1 MLINSKFPSRIYVNL
16 LIMDKQCT
24 LQFSPAEATQFA
36 KPQRLFGREIIN
48 PFKIKV
54 APLIKKNG
62 KKRKTIFLGTEK
74 RLSFVI
80 VQSYLESDRSSQN
93 DHSNNKLGSNLLSRV
108 WRLKKVQKKIT
119 CILAAFYRVKY
130 IASTKVSW
138 EVFEQASINF
148 DLGLTL
154 SFGNTSIQM
163 APKTPIYDASA
174 IICKTN
180 VTLLVR
186 NRSFIEP
193 VNSKKVETFCKPIE
207 STAYCFNRKCK

>member
-1 MLINSKFPSRIYVNL
+1 M
-16 LIMDKQCT
+16 
-24 LQFSPAEATQFA
+24 
-36 KPQRLFGREIIN
+36 
-48 PFKIKV
+48 KIKKSS
-54 APLIKKNG
+54 KKDYLYPRSFLQG
-62 KKRKTIFLGTEK
+62 KIYSIDESFL
-74 RLSFVI
+74 
-80 VQSYLESDRSSQN
+80 RSVRTGV
-93 DHSNNKLGSNLLSRV
+93 DK
-108 WRLKKVQKKIT
+108 
-119 CILAAFYRVKY
+119 
-130 IASTKVSW
+130 
-138 EVFEQASINF
+138 F
-148 DLGLTL
+148 DLGSTL